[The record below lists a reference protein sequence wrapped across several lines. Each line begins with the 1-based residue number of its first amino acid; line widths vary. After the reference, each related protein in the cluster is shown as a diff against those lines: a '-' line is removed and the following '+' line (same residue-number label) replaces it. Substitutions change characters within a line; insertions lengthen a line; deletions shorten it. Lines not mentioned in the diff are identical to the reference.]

1 MTQKRA
7 KDPKPL
13 CHPKQLLVF
22 GASWIIGDRAT
33 SPLIFSKDGSR
44 SRVRSRFQAATSTIS
59 MTHLAGARVSK
70 ESRKIN
76 FSERLRANPLLPN
89 SSHQKMQ
96 RGTRSEKKWQEEKI
110 LDKLPEPARGTS
122 SPPQDVKPKRLNSSP
137 TSRSNQ
143 IRKARMPTRPLH
155 KRRQT

>member
-7 KDPKPL
+7 KDPNPL
-13 CHPKQLLVF
+13 WHPKQLLVF
-22 GASWIIGDRAT
+22 GASWIIGDRGT
-33 SPLIFSKDGSR
+33 SPLLFSKDGSR

-59 MTHLAGARVSK
+59 MTHLARGRVSK

-76 FSERLRANPLLPN
+76 FSEPSRANPLLPK

-96 RGTRSEKKWQEEKI
+96 RRTLSEQTWQEEKI
-110 LDKLPEPARGTS
+110 LDKLPDLARGTS

-137 TSRSNQ
+137 SSRSDQ

-155 KRRQT
+155 KRRT